1 MNGHGPFMT
10 PRMTRRAG
18 RPSRGEGSG
27 PQMARW
33 PRMPPGGRGAPTGA
47 ETTFAQQAP
56 RFRKA
61 RPLPQMEY
69 IYAGDDSGLQK
80 DARLAKVAA
89 ANSAG
94 GQGGTL
100 ADPSQVS

>member
-1 MNGHGPFMT
+1 
-10 PRMTRRAG
+10 
-18 RPSRGEGSG
+18 
-27 PQMARW
+27 
-33 PRMPPGGRGAPTGA
+33 
-47 ETTFAQQAP
+47 
-56 RFRKA
+56 
-61 RPLPQMEY
+61 MEY